1 MQNRETIEHINALG
15 EFTKDKVP
23 VKLSFAIVKNF
34 NKLQSA
40 YTDCNIARKLL
51 LEKYA
56 ERGEDGE
63 IILIDGR
70 EQIAAEHFKQWNE
83 EVAELLAIDVE
94 VNVYT
99 IDLSVIENLELG
111 VSDMAAI
118 EFMIRE

>member
-1 MQNRETIEHINALG
+1 MQNREIIEHINALG